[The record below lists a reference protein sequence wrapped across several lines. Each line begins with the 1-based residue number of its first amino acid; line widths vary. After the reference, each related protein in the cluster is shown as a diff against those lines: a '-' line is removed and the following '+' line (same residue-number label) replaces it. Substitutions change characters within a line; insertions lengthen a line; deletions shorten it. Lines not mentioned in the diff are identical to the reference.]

1 MPDLDSL
8 SRDDLIRLILE
19 LQRQIEDL
27 RKQNEELRRKD
38 KRSAA
43 PFSKGERKKNPK
55 RPGRKPGQGEFSRRP
70 GPPADA
76 SSGPSVDVPVEETR
90 CPFCGG
96 RLEREEP
103 EEVSVTD
110 MPAAPKPEVSL
121 FKVHVCRCQNCRRPV
136 RGKHPDVA
144 ANQYGATAHRL
155 GPRIKA
161 MAHSLHYG
169 HGVPVRRLP
178 AILREMTGIAITQS
192 AITQDALKQAA
203 GPVGAAYQ
211 EFREQVRH
219 APVTYTDDT
228 GWRVGGDGAY
238 LMAFDTDQQT
248 VYQIRR
254 QHGNEQVREL
264 IPGDYTGTLVTDRFS
279 SYEAEELAGV
289 EQHKCLSHLIRNVVE
304 VVESKTGRAK
314 IFGSELKALLQNANE
329 LWRQQRAGTVSR
341 YADRAEQIEQDLTYL
356 LRPRRLR
363 DADNQ
368 RLLDG
373 IGLQHDRQRVL
384 NFLSNP
390 EVEPTNNRAER
401 ALRPAVIARKVSH
414 CSKNERGSEAFA
426 AFTSVAR
433 TTVKRGVATVTDVIH
448 RLIKHGLD
456 PPGSSR
462 AASTR

>member
-8 SRDDLIRLILE
+8 SRDDLIQLIRE
-19 LQRQIEDL
+19 LYRQIEEL

-43 PFSKGERKKNPK
+43 PFSKGKRKQNPK
-55 RPGRKPGQGEFSRRP
+55 PPGRKPGKGVFSRRQE
-70 GPPADA
+70 PPAN
-76 SSGPSVDVPVEETR
+76 STGQPPTEVPVADTR

-96 RLEREEP
+96 NLEPEEP
-103 EEVSVTD
+103 EDASVTD
-110 MPAAPKPEVSL
+110 MPPAPEPEVRW
-121 FKVHVCRCQNCRRPV
+121 FKVHVCRCRKCGRPT

-144 ANQYGATAHRL
+144 ADQYGATAHRL

-161 MAHSLHYG
+161 TAHALHYG
-169 HGVPVRRLP
+169 HGIPVRRLP
-178 AILREMTGIAITQS
+178 AILREMTGITVTQS
-192 AITQDALKQAA
+192 AITQDALKQAE
-203 GPVGAAYQ
+203 GPVGDRY
-211 EFREQVRH
+211 RELRGHVSQ

-238 LMAFDTDQQT
+238 LMAFDTDRET
-248 VYQIRR
+248 LYQIRP
-254 QHGNEQVREL
+254 QHGNEQVREI
-264 IPGDYTGTLVTDRFS
+264 IPGDYAGTLVTDRFS

-289 EQHKCLSHLIRNVVE
+289 EQHKCLSHLIRNVAE

-314 IFGSELKALLQNANE
+314 SFGMDLKSILLRAND
-329 LWRQQRAGTVSR
+329 LWRQQRSGPVSD
-341 YADRAEQIEQDLTYL
+341 YAERGEQIDRELTYL

-363 DADNQ
+363 DPDNQ
-368 RLLDG
+368 RLLEG
-373 IGLQHDRQRVL
+373 IGQQHDLNRVL

-414 CSKNERGSEAFA
+414 CSKNRRGAEAFA

-433 TTVKRGVATVTDVIH
+433 TTIKQGIATVTEIFR
-448 RLIKHGLD
+448 RLSQDGREEH
-456 PPGSSR
+456 PP
-462 AASTR
+462 ASP

>member
-19 LQRQIEDL
+19 LKRQIEDL
-27 RKQNEELRRKD
+27 LKKNEELRRKD

-55 RPGRKPGQGEFSRRP
+55 RPGRKPGQGQFTRRP
-70 GPPADA
+70 EPPASA
-76 SSGPSVDVPVEETR
+76 NSAPPVDVPVQETR

-96 RLEREEP
+96 TLEP
-103 EEVSVTD
+103 EGYEEASVTD
-110 MPAAPKPEVSL
+110 MPATPEPEVRL
-121 FKVHVCRCQNCRRPV
+121 FKVHVCRCQKCGRRT

-144 ANQYGATAHRL
+144 ADQYGATAHRL

-169 HGVPVRRLP
+169 DGVPVRRLP
-178 AILREMTGIAITQS
+178 TILRGMSGITMTQS
-192 AITQDALKQAA
+192 AITQHALKQIE
-203 GPVGAAYQ
+203 GPVGAAYR
-211 EFREQVRH
+211 ELREQVRH

-238 LMAFDTDQQT
+238 LMAFDTDQET
-248 VYQIRR
+248 VYQIRP
-254 QHGNEQVREL
+254 QHGNEQVREV
-264 IPGDYTGTLVTDRFS
+264 IPSNYSGTLVTDRFT
-279 SYEAEELAGV
+279 SYEAEELTGV

-314 IFGSELKALLQNANE
+314 VFGSQLKTILQSAND
-329 LWRQQRAGTVSR
+329 LWRQQRVGEVSD
-341 YADRAEQIEQDLTYL
+341 YADRGERIEEELTYL

-363 DADNQ
+363 DPDNQ

-373 IGLQHDRQRVL
+373 IGRQHDRHRVL
-384 NFLSNP
+384 NFLTNP

-401 ALRPAVIARKVSH
+401 VLRPAVIARKVSH
-414 CSKNERGSEAFA
+414 CSKNERGAEAFA

-433 TTVKRGVATVTDVIH
+433 TTVKKGLATVTEVLH
-448 RLIKHGLD
+448 RLFKDGLD
-456 PPGSSR
+456 PPGPS
-462 AASTR
+462 

>member
-1 MPDLDSL
+1 MRDLDSL

-19 LQRQIEDL
+19 LQRQVEEL

-55 RPGRKPGQGEFSRRP
+55 RPGRKPGQGEFSRWQR
-70 GPPADA
+70 PPADA
-76 SSGPSVDVPVEETR
+76 SSSPPVDVPVEETR

-96 RLEREEP
+96 SLEREAT
-103 EEVSVTD
+103 EEASVTD
-110 MPAAPKPEVSL
+110 MPAAPQPEVRL
-121 FKVHVCRCQNCRRPV
+121 FKVQICRCQNCQRPV
-136 RGKHPDVA
+136 RGKHPEVA
-144 ANQYGATAHRL
+144 ADQYGATAHRL
-155 GPRIKA
+155 GARIKA

-178 AILREMTGIAITQS
+178 SILREMTGITITQS
-192 AITQDALKQAA
+192 ALTQDALKQAE
-203 GPVGAAYQ
+203 GPVGAAYR
-211 EFREQVRH
+211 ELREQVRQ

-228 GWRVGGDGAY
+228 SWRVGGDGAY

-254 QHGNEQVREL
+254 QHGNEQVREVV
-264 IPGDYTGTLVTDRFS
+264 PGDYAGTLVTDRFS

-314 IFGSELKALLQNANE
+314 IFGSELKTLLQNANE
-329 LWRQQRAGTVSR
+329 LWRQQRDGTASG
-341 YADRAEQIEQDLTYL
+341 YADRAEQLELDLTDL

-390 EVEPTNNRAER
+390 AVEPTNNRAER

-433 TTVKRGVATVTDVIH
+433 TAVKKGVDTVTDVLH
-448 RLIKHGLD
+448 RLITHGLA
-456 PPGSSR
+456 PP
-462 AASTR
+462 AS

>member
-8 SRDDLIRLILE
+8 SRDELIRLILD
-19 LQRQIEDL
+19 LQRQIDDL

-43 PFSKGERKKNPK
+43 PFSKGKRKKNPK
-55 RPGRKPGQGEFSRRP
+55 PPGRKPGQGAFSRRSGP
-70 GPPADA
+70 PLGAASAPPADI
-76 SSGPSVDVPVEETR
+76 PVEETR

-96 RLEREEP
+96 QLEREEP

-110 MPAAPKPEVSL
+110 LPAAPKPEVSL
-121 FKVHVCRCQNCRRPV
+121 FRVHVCRCKNCRRPV
-136 RGKHPDVA
+136 RGKHSDVA

-155 GPRIKA
+155 GPRIRA

-178 AILREMTGIAITQS
+178 AILREMTGIVISQS
-192 AITQDALKQAA
+192 AITQDALKQAQ
-203 GPVGAAYQ
+203 GPVGNAYQ
-211 EFREQVRH
+211 EFRRQVRH
-219 APVTYTDDT
+219 APVVYTDDT
-228 GWRVGGDGAY
+228 GWRIGGDGAY

-264 IPGDYTGTLVTDRFS
+264 VPGDYSGTLVTDRFS
-279 SYEAEELAGV
+279 SYEAEELSGV
-289 EQHKCLSHLIRNVVE
+289 EQHKCLSHLIGNVVE

-314 IFGSELKALLQNANE
+314 RFGLELKGLLQDANE
-329 LWRQQRAGTVSR
+329 LWRQQRAGAVSG
-341 YADRAEQIEQDLTYL
+341 YAGRVKQIEQDLTYL

-373 IGLQHDRQRVL
+373 IGLQQDRQRIL
-384 NFLSNP
+384 DFLYKP

-414 CSKNERGSEAFA
+414 CSRNERGAEAFA

-433 TTVKRGVATVTDVIH
+433 TTVKKGVATVTDVIYH
-448 RLIKHGLD
+448 LIKNGLD
-456 PPGSSR
+456 PPGSS
-462 AASTR
+462 

>member
-8 SRDDLIRLILE
+8 SRDDLVRLIL
-19 LQRQIEDL
+19 QQRRQIAEL
-27 RKQNEELRRKD
+27 RKQIEELRRKD
-38 KRSAA
+38 QRSAA
-43 PFSKGERKKNPK
+43 PFSKGKRKKNPK
-55 RPGRKPGQGEFSRRP
+55 QPGRKPGEGKFSRRP
-70 GPPADA
+70 APPANA
-76 SSGPSVDVPVEETR
+76 SSGPPVDVPVEETR

-110 MPAAPKPEVSL
+110 MPAAPEPEVRL
-121 FKVHVCRCQNCRRPV
+121 FKVHVCRCRDCKRTV
-136 RGKHPDVA
+136 RGKHADVA
-144 ANQYGATAHRL
+144 ADQHGATAHRL

-161 MAHSLHYG
+161 RAHSLHYG

-178 AILREMTGIAITQS
+178 AILREMTGIVITQS
-192 AITQDALKQAA
+192 AITQDALKQSEGA
-203 GPVGAAYQ
+203 VGAAY
-211 EFREQVRH
+211 RELRQQVRH

-248 VYQIRR
+248 VYQIRS

-264 IPGDYTGTLVTDRFS
+264 IPSDYAGTLVTDRFS

-289 EQHKCLSHLIRNVVE
+289 EQHKCLSHLIGNVTE
-304 VVESKTGRAK
+304 VVESKQGRAK
-314 IFGSELKALLQNANE
+314 VFGSELKALLKNANE
-329 LWRQQRAGTVSR
+329 LWRQQRAGTVSGFDF
-341 YADRAEQIEQDLTYL
+341 ASQAEQIEKDLTYC

-363 DADNQ
+363 DPDNQ

-373 IGLQHDRQRVL
+373 IGRQHDKQRVL
-384 NFLSNP
+384 NFLYNP

-414 CSKNERGSEAFA
+414 CSKNERGAEAFA

-433 TTVKRGVATVTDVIH
+433 TAVKTGVATVTDVFH
-448 RLIKHGLD
+448 RLLKDGLE
-456 PPGSSR
+456 PPGPS
-462 AASTR
+462 

>member
-19 LQRQIEDL
+19 FQRQIEDL

-55 RPGRKPGQGEFSRRP
+55 RPGRKPGKGEFSRRP
-70 GPPADA
+70 KPPADA
-76 SSGPSVDVPVEETR
+76 SSSPPVDVPVDTTR

-96 RLEREEP
+96 RLEAEEP

-110 MPAAPKPEVSL
+110 MPSAPKPEVNL
-121 FKVHVCRCQNCRRPV
+121 FRVHVCRCSNSRRQV
-136 RGKHPDVA
+136 RGKHPDVGSD
-144 ANQYGATAHRL
+144 QYGATAHRL

-169 HGVPVRRLP
+169 HEVPVRRLP

-192 AITQDALKQAA
+192 AITQDALKLAE
-203 GPVGAAYQ
+203 GPVGAAYR
-211 EFREQVRH
+211 ELREQVRH
-219 APVTYTDDT
+219 APATSTDDT
-228 GWRVGGDGAY
+228 SWRVGGDGAY

-279 SYEAEELAGV
+279 SYEAEELSGV
-289 EQHKCLSHLIRNVVE
+289 EQHKCLSHLIRNVTE

-314 IFGSELKALLQNANE
+314 TFGSELKGILQNAND
-329 LWRQQRAGTVSR
+329 LWRQQRAGTVPG
-341 YADRAEQIEQDLTYL
+341 YADRAEQIELDLTYL

-363 DADNQ
+363 DPDNQ

-373 IGLQHDRQRVL
+373 IGQQNDRQRVL
-384 NFLSNP
+384 NFLYNP

-401 ALRPAVIARKVSH
+401 ALRPAVIARKISH

-426 AFTSVAR
+426 AFTSVVR
-433 TTVKRGVATVTDVIH
+433 TTVKKGLATVTDVIH
-448 RLIKHGLD
+448 RLIKDGLD
-456 PPGSSR
+456 PPSS
-462 AASTR
+462 

>member
-19 LQRQIEDL
+19 LQRQNEEL
-27 RKQNEELRRKD
+27 RKQIEELRRKD

-43 PFSKGERKKNPK
+43 PFSTGKRKENPK

-70 GPPADA
+70 EPSANA
-76 SSGPSVDVPVEETR
+76 SSAPPVNVPVEQTT

-96 RLEREEP
+96 RLEP
-103 EEVSVTD
+103 EEAEQASVTD
-110 MPAAPKPEVSL
+110 MPAAPQPGVSL
-121 FKVHVCRCQNCRRPV
+121 FQVHVCRCQKCGRRT

-144 ANQYGATAHRL
+144 ADQYGATAHRL

-161 MAHSLHYG
+161 IAHSLHYG

-178 AILREMTGIAITQS
+178 AILQEMTGIAITQS
-192 AITQDALKQAA
+192 AITQDALKQAE
-203 GPVGAAYQ
+203 GPVGTAYQ
-211 EFREQVRH
+211 ELRQQVKH

-238 LMAFDTDQQT
+238 LMAFDTDQET
-248 VYQIRR
+248 VYQIRS
-254 QHGNEQVREL
+254 QHGNEQVREV
-264 IPGDYTGTLVTDRFS
+264 IPGDYAGTLVTDRFS

-289 EQHKCLSHLIRNVVE
+289 EQHKCLSHLVRNVSE
-304 VVESKTGRAK
+304 VVASKTGRAK
-314 IFGSELKALLQNANE
+314 VFGLELKALLQDANK
-329 LWRQQRAGTVSR
+329 LWRQQRDGAISVSGF
-341 YADRAEQIEQDLTYL
+341 ADRAEQIEEHLTYW

-363 DADNQ
+363 DVDNQ

-384 NFLSNP
+384 TFLYKP

-414 CSKNERGSEAFA
+414 CSKNERGAEAFA
-426 AFTSVAR
+426 AFASVAR
-433 TTVKRGVATVTDVIH
+433 TTIKKGVATVTDVIH
-448 RLIKHGLD
+448 RLIKVGIE
-456 PPGSSR
+456 PPGPS
-462 AASTR
+462 

>member
-1 MPDLDSL
+1 MRDLDSL

-19 LQRQIEDL
+19 LQRRIEEL

-55 RPGRKPGQGEFSRRP
+55 RPGRQPGQGAFSRRP
-70 GPPADA
+70 KPPADA
-76 SSGPSVDVPVEETR
+76 GSKPPVDVPVEETR

-96 RLEREEP
+96 CLEQEEP

-110 MPAAPKPEVSL
+110 MPAAVEPEVRR
-121 FKVHVCRCQNCRRPV
+121 FQVQVCRCRKCGRKT
-136 RGKHPDVA
+136 RGKHPDVTA
-144 ANQYGATAHRL
+144 DQYGATAHRL

-169 HGVPVRRLP
+169 YGVPVRRLP
-178 AILREMTGIAITQS
+178 AILQEMTGIAITQG

-203 GPVGAAYQ
+203 GPVGVAY
-211 EFREQVRH
+211 RELRGNVRR

-228 GWRVGGDGAY
+228 GWRVGGGGAY

-248 VYQIRR
+248 VYQIRP
-254 QHGNEQVREL
+254 QHGNEQVREVL
-264 IPGDYTGTLVTDRFS
+264 PGDYTGTLVTDRFS

-289 EQHKCLSHLIRNVVE
+289 EQHKCLSHLIRNVVD

-314 IFGSELKALLQNANE
+314 VFGSELKALLQNANE
-329 LWRQQRAGTVSR
+329 LWRQQRAGTVSGF
-341 YADRAEQIEQDLTYL
+341 AEQAEQIERDLTHL

-384 NFLSNP
+384 NFLYNP

-401 ALRPAVIARKVSH
+401 ALRPAVIARKVSQ
-414 CSKNERGSEAFA
+414 CSKNERGAEAFA

-433 TTVKRGVATVTDVIH
+433 TALKQGTATVTDVFH
-448 RLIKHGLD
+448 HLIKNGPE
-456 PPGSSR
+456 PPGPS
-462 AASTR
+462 

>member
-19 LQRQIEDL
+19 LQRQNEEL
-27 RKQNEELRRKD
+27 RKQIEELRRKD

-43 PFSKGERKKNPK
+43 PFSTGKRKENPK
-55 RPGRKPGQGEFSRRP
+55 RPGRKPGQGEFSRRREP
-70 GPPADA
+70 GANA
-76 SSGPSVDVPVEETR
+76 SSVPPVDVPVERTT

-96 RLEREEP
+96 WLEP
-103 EEVSVTD
+103 EEAEQASVTD
-110 MPAAPKPEVSL
+110 MPATPQPEVSL
-121 FKVHVCRCQNCRRPV
+121 FRVQVCRCQKCGRKT
-136 RGKHPDVA
+136 RGSHPDVA
-144 ANQYGATAHRL
+144 ADQYGATAHRL

-161 MAHSLHYG
+161 TAHSLHYG

-178 AILREMTGIAITQS
+178 AILQEMTGISITQS
-192 AITQDALKQAA
+192 AITQDALKQAE

-211 EFREQVRH
+211 ELRQQVKQ

-248 VYQIRR
+248 VYQIRSR
-254 QHGNEQVREL
+254 HGNEQVREV
-264 IPGDYTGTLVTDRFS
+264 IPGDYAGTLVTDRFS

-289 EQHKCLSHLIRNVVE
+289 EQHKCLSHLIRNVTE
-304 VVESKTGRAK
+304 VVESKRGRAK
-314 IFGSELKALLQNANE
+314 VFGSELKALLQDANE
-329 LWRQQRAGTVSR
+329 LWRKQRDGPVSG
-341 YADRAEQIEQDLTYL
+341 YACRVEQLEEDLTYL
-356 LRPRRLR
+356 LRPRRMR
-363 DADNQ
+363 DPDNQ

-384 NFLSNP
+384 TFLYKP

-414 CSKNERGSEAFA
+414 CSNNERGAEAFA

-433 TTVKRGVATVTDVIH
+433 TTVKKGVTTVTHMIY
-448 RLIKHGLD
+448 RLIKGIE
-456 PPGSSR
+456 PRGPS
-462 AASTR
+462 

>member
-8 SRDDLIRLILE
+8 SRDDLIRWILE
-19 LQRQIEDL
+19 LQRQIEEL
-27 RKQNEELRRKD
+27 RKQNEEFRRKE

-43 PFSKGERKKNPK
+43 PFSKGERKKSPK
-55 RPGRKPGQGEFSRRP
+55 RPGRKPGQGDFSRRQEP
-70 GPPADA
+70 AGAGSDPP
-76 SSGPSVDVPVEETR
+76 VDVPVEETT

-103 EEVSVTD
+103 DMASVTD
-110 MPAAPKPEVSL
+110 MPVAPEPEARL
-121 FKVHVCRCQNCRRPV
+121 FKVHVCRCGNCGRKT
-136 RGKHPDVA
+136 RGRHPDVA
-144 ANQYGATAHRL
+144 ADQYGATAHRL

-161 MAHSLHYG
+161 MAHWLHYG
-169 HGVPVRRLP
+169 QGVPVRRLP

-192 AITQDALKQAA
+192 ALTQDAMKQAE
-203 GPVGAAYQ
+203 GPVGTAYR
-211 EFREQVRH
+211 ELREQVRH
-219 APVTYTDDT
+219 EPVTYTDDT

-248 VYQIRR
+248 VYQIRP
-254 QHGNEQVREL
+254 QHGNEQVRE
-264 IPGDYTGTLVTDRFS
+264 IISGDYTGTLVTDRFS

-289 EQHKCLSHLIRNVVE
+289 EQHKCLSHLIRNAME
-304 VVESKTGRAK
+304 VVENKTGRAK
-314 IFGSELKALLQNANE
+314 LFGSELKALLQDANE
-329 LWRQQRAGTVSR
+329 LWRQQQAGTVSG
-341 YADRAEQIEQDLTYL
+341 YADQAEQIEQDLTHL

-384 NFLSNP
+384 NFLYNP
-390 EVEPTNNRAER
+390 EIEPTNNRAER

-414 CSKNERGSEAFA
+414 CSKNERGAEAFA

-433 TTVKRGVATVTDVIH
+433 TAVKQGATVTDVFH
-448 RLIKHGLD
+448 RLIRNSPE
-456 PPGSSR
+456 PPAPS
-462 AASTR
+462 

>member
-8 SRDDLIRLILE
+8 SRDDLVRLILE

-55 RPGRKPGQGEFSRRP
+55 RPGRKPGQGAFSRRQE
-70 GPPADA
+70 PATNA
-76 SSGPSVDVPVEETR
+76 SSAPPVDIPVEETR
-90 CPFCGG
+90 CAFCGG

-110 MPAAPKPEVSL
+110 MQAAPEPEVSL
-121 FKVHVCRCQNCRRPV
+121 FRVHVCRCRKCGRKA
-136 RGKHPDVA
+136 RGQHPDVA
-144 ANQYGATAHRL
+144 ADQHGATAHRM

-192 AITQDALKQAA
+192 AITQDALKQAK
-203 GPVGAAYQ
+203 GSVGAAYQ
-211 EFREQVRH
+211 ELRRQVRH
-219 APVTYTDDT
+219 SPVTYTDDT

-248 VYQIRR
+248 VYQIRT
-254 QHGNEQVREL
+254 QHGNQQVREV
-264 IPGDYTGTLVTDRFS
+264 IPNDYTGTLVTDRFS

-314 IFGSELKALLQNANE
+314 AFGSELKTLLQNANE
-329 LWRQQRAGTVSR
+329 LWRQQRAGPVLGF
-341 YADRAEQIEQDLTYL
+341 AQRAEEIDQDLTYL

-363 DADNQ
+363 DPDNQ

-384 NFLSNP
+384 NFLYHP

-414 CSKNERGSEAFA
+414 CSKNERGAEAFA

-433 TTVKRGVATVTDVIH
+433 TAVKQGVVTVTDTFL
-448 RLIKHGLD
+448 RLIKNGPP
-456 PPGSSR
+456 PPGPS
-462 AASTR
+462 